1 MPLEPIK
8 RRGYA
13 QQDRVDVEES
23 VATAVEA
30 DPEPFIRAYL
40 QDHRSFAGRYI
51 AADLFK
57 ETFAVYRQSKNSR
70 NRYNTPVH
78 NTAAVLAAEQLR
90 RMLADQHQPDRS
102 MVVFLTGIPGAGK
115 TSSVLSSTTDMP
127 PMYRAVFEGQ
137 LSRLETTQ
145 GKIQQVLEAGL
156 KPVILVVHVSPEMA
170 LENVITRY
178 YEEGRG
184 ASINVMSDI
193 QGNLSG
199 TLTEIHQRFGAR
211 VELFIQDNRDRS
223 NPRSLSG
230 WSQLAILETEGTHE
244 EIKQRLSVDLERRR
258 KDGTV
263 SDCCYQQAIGGI
275 PIERDE
281 HLDGVYQQRHQANGR
296 GRSVPPGDRQGSVVT
311 GAESKSPTKGGRP

>member
-1 MPLEPIK
+1 MLLETIK

-13 QQDRVDVEES
+13 QQDRADAEES
-23 VATAVEA
+23 VATATEA
-30 DPEPFIRAYL
+30 DPEPFICAYL
-40 QDHRSFAGRYI
+40 QDRRSFGGRYI

-57 ETFAVYRQSKNSR
+57 ETFAVYRQSKDSR

-90 RMLADQHQPDRS
+90 RVLADTNQPERNL
-102 MVVFLTGIPGAGK
+102 VVFLTGIPGAGK
-115 TSSVLSSTTDMP
+115 TSSVLSSNTEMP
-127 PMYRAVFEGQ
+127 PMYRAIFEGQ

-145 GKIQQVLEAGL
+145 GKIQQVLDAGL
-156 KPVILVVHVSPEMA
+156 EPVILVVHVLPEIA
-170 LENVITRY
+170 LGNVITRY

-199 TLTEIHQRFGAR
+199 TLAKVHQHFGTQ
-211 VELFIQDNRDRS
+211 VQLFIQDNRDRS

-230 WSQLAILETEGTHE
+230 WSQLAILETEGTHD
-244 EIKQRLSVDLERRR
+244 EIKQRLSIDLERRR
-258 KDGTV
+258 ENGTV
-263 SDCCYQQAIGGI
+263 SDGCYQQAIGGT

-281 HLDGVYQQRHQANGR
+281 HLDGIYQQKHQADGR
-296 GRSVPPGDRQGSVVT
+296 GRGVPAGDRQRYLVAGI
-311 GAESKSPTKGGRP
+311 SKRTGGRRD